1 MHSEN
6 CQTSKIE
13 LSLGNSQRRNSA
25 SRFRKKLPLRCL
37 TEPQVKKLGNIAD
50 NKGTSKLT

>member
-1 MHSEN
+1 MDSEN

-13 LSLGNSQRRNSA
+13 LSLGNSQRLNSA
-25 SRFRKKLPLRCL
+25 SHLHTKLPLRCL
-37 TEPQVKKLGNIAD
+37 KEPQVRKIGDTTD

>member
-13 LSLGNSQRRNSA
+13 LSLGNSQRLNSA

-37 TEPQVKKLGNIAD
+37 TELRVRKIGDITDKKEPQN
-50 NKGTSKLT
+50 

>member
-6 CQTSKIE
+6 CQTSKID

-37 TEPQVKKLGNIAD
+37 AEPQVKILGNIAD

>member
-1 MHSEN
+1 MQSEN

-13 LSLGNSQRRNSA
+13 LSLGNSQRLNSA
-25 SRFRKKLPLRCL
+25 SCFRKKLPLRCL
-37 TEPQVKKLGNIAD
+37 TEPQVRKIGDNTN

>member
-13 LSLGNSQRRNSA
+13 LSLGNSQRLNSA

-37 TEPQVKKLGNIAD
+37 TELRVRKIGGITDKKGPQN
-50 NKGTSKLT
+50 

>member
-37 TEPQVKKLGNIAD
+37 TEPQVKKLGNITD